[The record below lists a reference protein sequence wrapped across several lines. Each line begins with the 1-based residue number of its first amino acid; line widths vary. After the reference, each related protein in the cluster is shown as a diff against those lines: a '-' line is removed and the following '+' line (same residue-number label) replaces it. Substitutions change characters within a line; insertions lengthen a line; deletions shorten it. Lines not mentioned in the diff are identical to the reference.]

1 MVIFMIFHLKKLII
15 KNDIVSFYLTQ
26 KGKSFI
32 VPMEENPI
40 WSFREIWDNDDEFTI
55 NLTSDKGNTF
65 ELDYF
70 LREL

>member
-1 MVIFMIFHLKKLII
+1 
-15 KNDIVSFYLTQ
+15 
-26 KGKSFI
+26 
-32 VPMEENPI
+32 MEENPI

-55 NLTSDKGNTF
+55 NLTTDKGNTF